1 MPNDCFYEMR
11 IHGKPE
17 NVRTLATWLNAGY
30 RNVGID
36 EDAYII
42 NDKNEK
48 IPVEHHI
55 GYRVF
60 EAYKVSESDKDKQGN
75 ITAYISGYCAW
86 SIASCMFDGPWSY
99 FTNVKNEIN
108 ENKSLNKLQKKQA
121 LKNRKAITIVDA
133 CKKLNVD
140 VEIFSNESGMCFAEH
155 YYINSKG
162 VKEIDD
168 CVDFEEI
175 CIEEC
180 SSYEQFVKDN
190 PTANVS
196 KDYYDSSECFIGV
209 CDHLDENGMYKWQ
222 YVY

>member
-1 MPNDCFYEMR
+1 MSNLCFYEMR

-17 NVRTLATWLNAGY
+17 NVRTLIDWLNAKSDDD
-30 RNVGID
+30 GIN
-36 EDAYII
+36 ESAYL
-42 NDKNEK
+42 KNYKQEK
-48 IPVEHHI
+48 IPVQHRI
-55 GYRVF
+55 GYKIS
-60 EAYKVSESDKDKQGN
+60 EAYKASESDEDKKGN
-75 ITAYISGYCAW
+75 ITAYISGNCSW
-86 SIASCMFDGPWSY
+86 SVSSCMFDGAWSY
-99 FTNVKNEIN
+99 IKFFKDGIN
-108 ENKSLNKLQKKQA
+108 NNKTLSKRQKKKA

-140 VEIFSNESGMCFAEH
+140 VEIFSNESGNCLAEH

-168 CVDFEEI
+168 CVYYEEI

-196 KDYYDSSECFIGV
+196 KDYYNSSECYIGV
-209 CDHLDENGMYKWQ
+209 CDHIDENGMYKWQ
-222 YVY
+222 YI